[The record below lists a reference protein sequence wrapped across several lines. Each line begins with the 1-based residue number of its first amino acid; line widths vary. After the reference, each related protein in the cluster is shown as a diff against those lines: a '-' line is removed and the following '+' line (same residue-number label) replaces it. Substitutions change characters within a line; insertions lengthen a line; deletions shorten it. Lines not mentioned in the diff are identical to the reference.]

1 MTPAPRPGAGG
12 AWDLGSTRVFVQAS
26 THRVSCSEH
35 GVVVAAVPWARAGSR
50 FTAAFEDTAAWL
62 VCHATLSVVAVL
74 LRIAWRSVS
83 GILTRVVAD
92 RAGQTDR
99 LAGLRRIGIDEI
111 SYRKGQR
118 YLLVVVDHDSGRLVW
133 AGKDRTAAALRRFF
147 DGLGAQRA
155 AALTHVSA
163 DGAEWIHTVV
173 AERAPRAVLCLDAF
187 HVVAW
192 VSKALGGWCRT
203 ADASMRSAGW
213 VGRAGCCA
221 GRDRRWMRFSCAVRV
236 LCHRLVG
243 GGERRAWA
251 LLLLFRPLAPIR
263 GRFCAARARP
273 CGQG

>member
-1 MTPAPRPGAGG
+1 MLTLPSPTIAERVLAGSPSARPCQPKCHGIPTRWTVCPASFRTGIREVT
-12 AWDLGSTRVFVQAS
+12 STRAS
-26 THRVSCSEH
+26 TSPRAVRSVAQPPFSIPVSAASAGLISTNPSGWSSASQGRVSCPTH
-35 GVVVAAVPWARAGSR
+35 GVVVAAVPWARPGAR
-50 FTAAFEDTAAWL
+50 FTTAFEDTAAWL

-118 YLLVVVDHDSGRLVW
+118 YLLVVVDHDSGWLVW
-133 AGKDRTAAALRRFF
+133 AGKDRTAATLRRFF
-147 DGLGAQRA
+147 DELGAQRA

-192 VSKALGGWCRT
+192 ASKALATLW
-203 ADASMRSAGW
+203 
-213 VGRAGCCA
+213 
-221 GRDRRWMRFSCAVRV
+221 
-236 LCHRLVG
+236 
-243 GGERRAWA
+243 
-251 LLLLFRPLAPIR
+251 
-263 GRFCAARARP
+263 
-273 CGQG
+273 